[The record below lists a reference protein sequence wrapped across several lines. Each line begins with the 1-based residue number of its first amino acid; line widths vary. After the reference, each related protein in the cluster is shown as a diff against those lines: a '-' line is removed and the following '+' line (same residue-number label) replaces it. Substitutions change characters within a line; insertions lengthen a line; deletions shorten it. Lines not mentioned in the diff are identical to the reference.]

1 MNNKNNSGGQ
11 SERSTTTTS
20 AAEGH
25 RAGRGREQRG
35 GRGRRRQNSR
45 TLTTHSKSSFTGRE
59 PTLKHDIFDYQ
70 DTQQA
75 QKYRDNIE
83 ALKIYV
89 GRKHTKYTAELV
101 SSLDAL
107 TLEIPAEW
115 PVLTEASPTP
125 GTLKKWEMDYKK
137 REEQREIY
145 QNFLASF
152 YALVWGQCTLVL

>member
-1 MNNKNNSGGQ
+1 MNDNNNISGR

-20 AAEGH
+20 VTEGH
-25 RAGRGREQRG
+25 KTGHGRGQCG
-35 GRGRRRQNSR
+35 GRGRGRQNSR
-45 TLTTHSKSSFTGRE
+45 TLTTYSKSSFIRRE

-70 DTQQA
+70 ETKQA

-89 GRKHTKYTAELV
+89 GQKHTKYTAELV

-115 PVLTEASPTP
+115 PVLMEASATP
-125 GTLKKWEMDYKK
+125 GALKNGSWTIRKERSSGRYTKISLPVSM
-137 REEQREIY
+137 R
-145 QNFLASF
+145 
-152 YALVWGQCTLVL
+152 